1 MSSKHKKPAQEIPS
15 ADFPA
20 LRQFLRGY
28 FHQDMA
34 DEYGSAEGAA
44 RQFCKDAD
52 AGQRKAV
59 AEEWARLL
67 EQMTTQPLAAMNE
80 VLTEKLGSAST
91 LENTDEIRKIS
102 AVFRG
107 SVRQA

>member
-1 MSSKHKKPAQEIPS
+1 MNSKGKKITHEIS
-15 ADFPA
+15 ADDFPA

-52 AGQRKAV
+52 AAQRKAV

-67 EQMTTQPLAAMNE
+67 QQMATQPLAAINE
-80 VLTEKLGSAST
+80 VLTEKLGSACS
-91 LENTDEIRKIS
+91 LENADEVKKIS
-102 AVFRG
+102 AVFREHLR
-107 SVRQA
+107 SA

>member
-1 MSSKHKKPAQEIPS
+1 MSSKHNKKPAQGIS
-15 ADFPA
+15 AADFPA

-44 RQFCKDAD
+44 QQFCKDAD
-52 AGQRKAV
+52 AGQRKVV
-59 AEEWARLL
+59 AEEWARLV
-67 EQMTTQPLAAMNE
+67 EQVATQPLTAMNE

-91 LENTDEIRKIS
+91 LEQEEIKKVS
-102 AVFRG
+102 AVFRA
-107 SVRQA
+107 SLR